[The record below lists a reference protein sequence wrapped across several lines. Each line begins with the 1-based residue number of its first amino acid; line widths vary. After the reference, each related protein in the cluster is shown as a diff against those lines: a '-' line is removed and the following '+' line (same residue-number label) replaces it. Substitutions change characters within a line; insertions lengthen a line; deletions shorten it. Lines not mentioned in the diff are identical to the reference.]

1 MRQVACNNCG
11 LVTEFLTSVWNAQGS
26 TCKNCGNVIQ
36 PLLGN
41 KIAPASCGNRIE
53 LSHIKG
59 KGMGV
64 LATQDIKDGELI
76 ERCPVFVIGSETGTT
91 KSHTKS
97 LIMSPYEDGGRE
109 VGMSFMLLPWVTD
122 GNRCMAAGYAMMYNH
137 APVEKANILYYPH
150 VDPDSSRRFLDFY
163 AKKDIKAGE
172 ELTQT
177 YAPSNSLWF
186 TARG

>member
-26 TCKNCGNVIQ
+26 TCKGCGHVIQ

-41 KIAPASCGNRIE
+41 KVAPASCGNQIE

-64 LATQDIKDGELI
+64 LATKDIKDGELV
-76 ERCPVFVIGSETGTT
+76 ERCPVFVLNSTDETRNHIKGLT
-91 KSHTKS
+91 
-97 LIMSPYEDGGRE
+97 LSPYEDGSRE
-109 VGMSFMLLPWVTD
+109 INMSFMLLPWVVN
-122 GNRCMAAGYAMMYNH
+122 GNRCIALGYAMIYNH
-137 APVEKANILYYPH
+137 APVERSNVLYYPH
-150 VDPDSSRRFLDFY
+150 VDQDSSRRFLDFY
-163 AKKDIKAGE
+163 AKRDIKAGE

-177 YAPSNSLWF
+177 YAPNNSLWF
-186 TARG
+186 TAKG